1 MRRLRAIILALAIP
15 AALIGPAPAE
25 ADPVDP
31 SVLVGTVRVVVI
43 DYTDGTSA
51 SRTILEVDGVHY
63 TLQGAG
69 TGDLESGSRVRVEGT
84 ADGHRIT
91 AQSVRILSGGA
102 PPVAGERP
110 AFLVVPVYWTTA
122 RSSSPATAPDGTTP
136 EQLEERVTGSAS
148 SWFQEV
154 SNGHV
159 TGFEAD
165 ATPWIEI
172 ENPGG
177 MWEDLLAGP
186 AFNEISTKARA
197 RGYDPADYD
206 RILIYMPSV
215 SGIFGGIATLGG
227 RVALI
232 NGRASLT
239 SGSVEHELVHLFGAG
254 HASTHTCFVDGRSVT
269 LGGSCRTD
277 PYGDEADVMGGSS
290 FIGAKGHPGAVLMDT
305 LGWLDKRVVDVP
317 KRGGRFVLH
326 PIEGQRS
333 NRQVLRLGDGEHDYW
348 LSYREPVGVDSFL
361 AGHPSY
367 TGGLS
372 IYTDAPDAGQVLLDP
387 VPGDA
392 KDDGVLK
399 FGTGW
404 TTPNG
409 RYTITV
415 RRVGGT
421 DAQVT
426 INLN

>member
-1 MRRLRAIILALAIP
+1 MMRRLRAIILALAIP
-15 AALIGPAPAE
+15 AALTSPAPAG
-25 ADPVDP
+25 ADPVDA
-31 SVLVGTVRVVVI
+31 SVLVGTVQVVVV

-51 SRTILEVDGVHY
+51 SRTILEVDGEHY

-91 AQSVRILSGGA
+91 AQSYRILSGGA
-102 PPVAGERP
+102 PPVDGERP
-110 AFLVVPVYWTTA
+110 AVLGVPVYWTT
-122 RSSSPATAPDGTTP
+122 PDSTTP
-136 EQLEERVTGSAS
+136 EEFEERVTGSAS

-154 SNGHV
+154 SNGHI
-159 TGFEAD
+159 TGFDAD

-172 ENPGG
+172 ENPRGIGNMLGG
-177 MWEDLLAGP
+177 P
-186 AFNEISTKARA
+186 TFNEITTKARA
-197 RGYDPADYD
+197 SGYDPADYD
-206 RILIYMPSV
+206 RILIYMPSDPA
-215 SGIFGGIATLGG
+215 SAGIGGIATLGG
-227 RVALI
+227 RVAAI
-232 NGRASLT
+232 NGRDNLT
-239 SGSVEHELVHLFGAG
+239 SGTVEHELVHLFGAG
-254 HASTHTCFVDGRSVT
+254 HASTHRCFVNGHSVT
-269 LGGSCRTD
+269 LGGNCRRD
-277 PYGDEADVMGGSS
+277 EYGDTADVMGGSN
-290 FIGAKGHPGAVLMDT
+290 FVGAKGHPGPVLMEI

-317 KRGGRFVLH
+317 ERGGRFVLH
-326 PIEGQRS
+326 PIEGQRNS
-333 NRQVLRLGDGEHDYW
+333 RQVLRLGDGEHDYW

-361 AGHPSY
+361 ADHPTY

-372 IYTDAPDAGQVLLDP
+372 IYTDAFNAGQILLDP

-392 KDDGVLK
+392 NAVLE

-426 INLN
+426 IHLN